1 MLQVVDSNPTMI
13 RGFLSPCVD
22 PMYQAIKLIRQMPGY
37 HKYGNA
43 HYPRSD
49 LIQIIIIVAI
59 LILFQVSV
67 VFGDNMMKV
76 FLNSLS
82 SDETYLYKAARELV
96 SASGNA
102 CEHLNTSC
110 QMHINYAV
118 G

>member
-1 MLQVVDSNPTMI
+1 
-13 RGFLSPCVD
+13 
-22 PMYQAIKLIRQMPGY
+22 MPGY

-49 LIQIIIIVAI
+49 LIQIIIIIVTI

-76 FLNSLS
+76 FLKSLS

-102 CEHLNTSC
+102 CELLNTSC
-110 QMHINYAV
+110 
-118 G
+118 